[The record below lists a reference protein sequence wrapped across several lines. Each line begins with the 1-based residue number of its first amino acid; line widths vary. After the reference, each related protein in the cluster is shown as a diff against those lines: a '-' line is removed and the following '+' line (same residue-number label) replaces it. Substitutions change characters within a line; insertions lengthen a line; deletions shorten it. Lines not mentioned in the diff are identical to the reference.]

1 MPASALGTGFAMG
14 LGLIAAIG
22 AQNAFVLRQ
31 GIRREFIVPVV
42 AICIVSDA
50 ILIMAGYFGLGAF
63 LSQQPKLITA
73 MKWLGAAYLVYIG
86 LQSLRNLR
94 SEESLE
100 VSTPDQAN
108 GHADATTLHSVA
120 VTTLSLTWLNPHV
133 YLDTVILLGSVAHQH
148 GDHGFFFSLGAL
160 LGSIVWFSGLGFG
173 AYQLA
178 PLLSSPRAWRI
189 IEVLV
194 AITMFIMAGLLVTSS
209 I

>member
-1 MPASALGTGFAMG
+1 MG

-50 ILIMAGYFGLGAF
+50 FLIMAGYFGLGAF

-94 SEESLE
+94 NSASLE
-100 VSTPDQAN
+100 VNPADQDR
-108 GHADATTLHSVA
+108 GQATTTTLRNVA
-120 VTTLSLTWLNPHV
+120 LTALSLTWLNPHV

-189 IEVLV
+189 IDVVV
-194 AITMFIMAGLLVTSS
+194 AITMFVMAGLLLTSS